1 MTPRWRVRRRRGS
14 HTLSLDGFDDVKRSC
29 DSHLDPHC
37 ERVRP
42 FGAQPMDRDRAVVR
56 RADRARAVDLLL
68 LRPATR
74 GPTTRVWWISGPPG
88 RRRRSNGRARAGRDV
103 RARNSTPRNL
113 NAVGRRRQPARALA
127 ASIVTPRRE
136 IRVTLPRRP
145 LASFRLRTTLFLVV
159 VSCGLV
165 RHQDSRSCG
174 GGADDAPRACSRTIA
189 EE

>member
-1 MTPRWRVRRRRGS
+1 MIA
-14 HTLSLDGFDDVKRSC
+14 
-29 DSHLDPHC
+29 HL
-37 ERVRP
+37 
-42 FGAQPMDRDRAVVR
+42 AYSARAVVR
-56 RADRARAVDLLL
+56 RTDRARAVDLLL

-136 IRVTLPRRP
+136 ITRTIPRRSP
-145 LASFRLRTTLFLVV
+145 AASRVRNTLSAVV
-159 VSCGLV
+159 VSCVLV
-165 RHQDSRSCG
+165 RPTTTLDRAEAASKTP
-174 GGADDAPRACSRTIA
+174 PRARARTTVEKRRA
-189 EE
+189 RRLTRWKMNVDRAQD